1 MRDAARQPLPEQAP
15 VREGDVMASP
25 ATAMPTDWALDVLRA
40 EAGAILASADVP
52 PAQLGEAID
61 RIARATSPVVCCG
74 VGKSGLIAAKIAA
87 TMASL
92 GIPAFALAAG
102 DAAHG
107 DLGMVTPGS
116 VVLLFS
122 NSGTTAEIL
131 RILPGLRAFNCH
143 IIGLVGRAGSPLA
156 TAADTLL
163 LLPVDR
169 EADHIGMAPTA
180 STTLQMA
187 MGDALA
193 VAASRRRGFTE
204 EDFLRRHPAGLLGL
218 HAQPVTAIMRTG
230 GALPTVLPHMAIAE
244 TVGIMSKGRMGAA
257 CVVDWDNHL
266 LGLIVDG
273 DIRRIIQARGD
284 LYAVQASAVMRTN
297 PIVIS
302 GAATVGGAVDLM
314 RGPGPGLLVLPVTDD
329 AGHLL
334 GMVHSVDLVQSQ

>member
-1 MRDAARQPLPEQAP
+1 MMHEPARMHFNAIHHDVTPVAQPETAA
-15 VREGDVMASP
+15 
-25 ATAMPTDWALDVLRA
+25 DWALNVLRA
-40 EAGAILASADVP
+40 EAAAIQQIIDTP
-52 PAQLGEAID
+52 PPSLGDAVD
-61 RIARATSPVVCCG
+61 LIARATSPLVCCG
-74 VGKSGLIAAKIAA
+74 VGKSGLIAAKVAA

-92 GIPAFALAAG
+92 GIPAFSLAAG

-131 RILPGLRAFNCH
+131 RILPGLRAFGCH
-143 IIGLVGRAGSPLA
+143 IIGLVGRPGSPLA
-156 TAADTLL
+156 TASDTLI
-163 LLPVDR
+163 LLPIAR

-187 MGDALA
+187 MGDAMA
-193 VAASRRRGFTE
+193 VAASRKRGFTR

-230 GALPTVLPHMAIAE
+230 AALPTVLPHMALAE
-244 TVGIMSKGRMGAA
+244 TVSAMTSGRMGAA
-257 CVVDWDNHL
+257 CVVDWQGQL

-273 DIRRIIQARGD
+273 DIRRVIQARGD
-284 LYAVQASAVMRTN
+284 LYSVTAGAVMRTN

-302 GAATVGGAVDLM
+302 GSATMGDAVDLM
-314 RGPGPGLLVLPVTDD
+314 RGSSPGLLVLPVTDD
-329 AGHLL
+329 AGQLL
-334 GMVHSVDLVQSQ
+334 GMVHSVDLVQS